1 MTLLLPWDA
10 TYDPWAWIVWGRE
23 VAHLNLH
30 TADGPSWK
38 PLPVLFTAP
47 FSLAGHAAP
56 ALWLIVARASG
67 LLAFAAAYAAGRR
80 LAGPIAG
87 AVAGVAL
94 LLNLD
99 FDRVVWLGSSEGMLV
114 AALLAAVERD
124 AAGARR
130 TAFALG
136 VACALLRP
144 EAWPFLA
151 LYGAWLVWRDR
162 SSLPL
167 VTGSAILVALLW
179 LGPELWG
186 SGQLWRSADRAQQP
200 VAAAATFAPDPAL
213 EVARRADAM
222 LLGPVPA
229 AAVIA
234 VAFAVGGI
242 ARRRRAAP
250 TSVTVPAV
258 ALLALAWIGL
268 VAVMTAHGFSGNSR
282 YVMAPAALICVLA
295 GVGGAQTARVL
306 AALIRRAR
314 VAPTVT
320 ASLAAALIAAGMVPF
335 AVHQARELG
344 ARLAV
349 LEYQAEMRVGL
360 ERAVAA
366 LGGPRAVL
374 TCGQPVTEDYSVP
387 MLAWYLGVHSA
398 SVGLD
403 APPRGAVFRARP
415 GPRSRL
421 DPPLGKGW
429 HKDLRGFSG
438 PFRVYARCGRPIGYP
453 RFTGRS

>member
-1 MTLLLPWDA
+1 MLLPWDA

-38 PLPVLFTAP
+38 PLPILFTTP
-47 FSLAGHAAP
+47 FSLAGSAAP
-56 ALWLIVARASG
+56 ALWVIVARASG
-67 LLAFAAAYAAGRR
+67 FLAIAAAYAAGRR

-87 AVAGVAL
+87 AVAAVTL

-114 AALLAAVERD
+114 AALLAGVERH

-144 EAWPFLA
+144 EVWPFLA

-162 SSLPL
+162 GALGL
-167 VTGSAILVALLW
+167 VAGSAALVLLLW

-200 VAAAATFAPDPAL
+200 VAAAATFAPDPAR
-213 EVARRADAM
+213 EVVRRADEM

-234 VAFAVGGI
+234 VGFALAGI
-242 ARRRRAAP
+242 TRRRRLAG
-250 TSVTVPAV
+250 TDVTVLAI
-258 ALLALAWIGL
+258 ASLALAWIGL

-282 YVMAPAALICVLA
+282 YVMAPVALICLVA
-295 GVGGAQTARVL
+295 GVGGARIAGVL
-306 AALIRRAR
+306 AALMRRAWLTPR
-314 VAPTVT
+314 ITAAVA
-320 ASLAAALIAAGMVPF
+320 AGLIAAGLVPF
-335 AVHQARELG
+335 AAHQAHELG
-344 ARLAV
+344 TRLAV
-349 LEYQAEMRVGL
+349 LEYQADMRVGL
-360 ERAVAA
+360 KRAVAT
-366 LGGPRAVL
+366 LGGPRAVRA
-374 TCGQPVTEDYSVP
+374 CGQPVTEDYSVP
-387 MLAWYLGVHSA
+387 MLAWYVGVHSA

-403 APPRGAVFRARP
+403 APARGVVFRARP
-415 GPRSRL
+415 GPQSQL
-421 DPPLGKGW
+421 DPPLGRGW
-429 HKDLRGFSG
+429 HKDLRAFSG
-438 PFRVYARCGRPIGYP
+438 PFRVYARC
-453 RFTGRS
+453 SA

>member
-1 MTLLLPWDA
+1 V

-30 TADGPSWK
+30 TAAGPSWK
-38 PLPVLFTAP
+38 PLPILFTTP
-47 FSLAGHAAP
+47 FSLAGSAAP

-67 LLAFAAAYAAGRR
+67 FLAIAAGYAAGRR
-80 LAGPIAG
+80 LAGPMAG
-87 AVAGVAL
+87 ALAAVAL
-94 LLNLD
+94 FLNLD
-99 FDRVVWLGSSEGMLV
+99 FDRVVWLGSSEGLLV
-114 AALLAAVERD
+114 AALLVAVERH

-130 TAFALG
+130 TAFGFG

-162 SSLPL
+162 RALPL
-167 VTGSAILVALLW
+167 VAGSAALVLLLW
-179 LGPELWG
+179 LVPELWG

-213 EVARRADAM
+213 EVVRRADGM

-229 AAVIA
+229 LAVIA
-234 VAFAVGGI
+234 VAFALGGI
-242 ARRRRAAP
+242 ARRRRA
-250 TSVTVPAV
+250 TGREM
-258 ALLALAWIGL
+258 ALLAVACVSLAWIAL

-282 YVMAPAALICVLA
+282 YVMAPVALICVLA
-295 GVGGAQTARVL
+295 GVGGARIARVVT
-306 AALIRRAR
+306 ALMGRSRL
-314 VAPTVT
+314 APTLT
-320 ASLAAALIAAGMVPF
+320 AAVAAALIAAGMVPF
-335 AVHQARELG
+335 AAHQAHELG

-349 LEYQAEMRVGL
+349 LEYQADMRVGL
-360 ERAVAA
+360 KRAVAA
-366 LGGPRAVL
+366 FGGGRAVL
-374 TCGQPVTEDYSVP
+374 ACGQPATENYSVP

-403 APPRGAVFRARP
+403 APPRGVVFRARP
-415 GPRSRL
+415 GPQSHM
-421 DPPLGKGW
+421 DPPLGTGW

-438 PFRVYARCGRPIGYP
+438 PFRVYARCG
-453 RFTGRS
+453 S

>member
-1 MTLLLPWDA
+1 LALAALTLLLPWDA

-38 PLPVLFTAP
+38 PLPILFTTP
-47 FSLAGHAAP
+47 FSLAGSAAP

-67 LLAFAAAYAAGRR
+67 FLAIAAGYAAGRR
-80 LAGPIAG
+80 LGGAIAG
-87 AVAGVAL
+87 AVAAVAL
-94 LLNLD
+94 FLNLD

-114 AALLAAVERD
+114 AALLAAVERHV
-124 AAGARR
+124 AGARR

-151 LYGAWLVWRDR
+151 LYAAWVVWRDR
-162 SSLPL
+162 GSLPL
-167 VTGSAILVALLW
+167 VAGSAALIVLLW

-213 EVARRADAM
+213 AVVRRADAM
-222 LLGPVPA
+222 LLGPVPT
-229 AAVIA
+229 AAVVA
-234 VAFAVGGI
+234 VAFALAGI
-242 ARRRRAAP
+242 ARRRRATAAEI
-250 TSVTVPAV
+250 TVLAV
-258 ALLALAWIGL
+258 AGLALAWIAL
-268 VAVMTAHGFSGNSR
+268 VAYMTAHGFSGNGR

-295 GVGGAQTARVL
+295 GVGGARIASVL
-306 AALIRRAR
+306 DALMRRAR
-314 VAPTVT
+314 LAPTLT
-320 ASLAAALIAAGMVPF
+320 AALAAALIAAGMVPF

-374 TCGQPVTEDYSVP
+374 ACGQPVTEDYSVP

-398 SVGLD
+398 SVGLH

-429 HKDLRGFSG
+429 RKDRRGFSG
-438 PFRVYARCGRPIGYP
+438 PFRVYTRCG
-453 RFTGRS
+453 S